1 MVDGAFT
8 AAHTGTLSLL
18 CDRFPWAVN
27 PPYCKS
33 FVEVQLSIDI
43 QSQRLNMTMSQVAS
57 TKRLHKLSQGL
68 TDIIHLFYTTL
79 SFDIMGPWAD
89 HESKVF
95 LSQVASIAFATPKLA
110 KLPFNTEDGPM
121 CVTSHGVISFFILD
135 KIH

>member
-43 QSQRLNMTMSQVAS
+43 QPQRLDMTMSKVAS
-57 TKRLHKLSQGL
+57 TKRLHELSQGL

-89 HESKVF
+89 HECKVF
-95 LSQVASIAFATPKLA
+95 FKSSCVNCIPTTQTSKTSI
-110 KLPFNTEDGPM
+110 
-121 CVTSHGVISFFILD
+121 
-135 KIH
+135 

>member
-43 QSQRLNMTMSQVAS
+43 QPQRLNMTMSKVAS

-68 TDIIHLFYTTL
+68 TDIIPLFYTIL
-79 SFDIMGPWAD
+79 SFDIMGSWAD

-95 LSQVASIAFATPKLA
+95 FKSSCINCIRNTQTSKTSI
-110 KLPFNTEDGPM
+110 
-121 CVTSHGVISFFILD
+121 
-135 KIH
+135 